1 VSKSALKPPTAPA
14 SPAAQLTLGTTFV
27 LAGQLVFVL
36 SGYVLH
42 YFLSRRLDAAAYGT
56 YGLVMSVLTWTE
68 GALNSG
74 IPWAVRKFL
83 ASRPEA
89 APAILSHGLRWQMAM
104 GIVILGAAAVL
115 APPLSASLGDRG
127 LALPLQIALVD
138 VLFMA
143 LYTLYRGA
151 LNGLL
156 RFAAQGLTMVV
167 YSITKLLSSL
177 LLVGA
182 GLSIFGAIA
191 GNIVGTVGG
200 WLAGAWLLARATGL
214 GGLALLR
221 RPTSLDEERAILRF
235 ALPGVLFTL
244 SSQFVTALG
253 PLAVKGLVRSDVQVA
268 QYSAASY
275 LASAPNVLLVAFSFT
290 LFPHLA
296 ASIARG
302 ANDLTRTYVRTAV
315 RNLALVLAP
324 GAVIACCLSSEVITL
339 LYPASFAP
347 AGTAF
352 SLLFVATGL
361 ASLYMVFANAIL
373 AEGRVGLALGL
384 GGMYALSSLGATLAL
399 TERWGTTGAAGASA
413 VAAGLAA
420 LLAGLY
426 VNRRFG
432 ASLPW
437 HSLVRIGT
445 ASAAVLLLLTLL
457 HSRAPVL
464 IPWLAASAFVYLAA
478 LLGLREVGSKELRGL
493 REALRHTVT
502 RQGGKVSG

>member
-1 VSKSALKPPTAPA
+1 VPA
-14 SPAAQLTLGTTFV
+14 SPAIQLTLGTTFV

-42 YFLSRRLDAAAYGT
+42 YFLSRRLNTADYGT
-56 YGLVMSVLTWTE
+56 YGLIMSVLTWTE

-74 IPWAVRKFL
+74 LPWAVRKFL
-83 ASRPEA
+83 AARPGS
-89 APAILSHGLRWQMAM
+89 APAILGHGLRWQISL
-104 GIVILGAAAVL
+104 GIVLFAAAALL
-115 APPLSASLGDRG
+115 APLLSASLGDPG

-138 VLFMA
+138 VLLMA

-167 YSITKLLSSL
+167 YSIAKLLSSL

-191 GNIVGTVGG
+191 GNIVGTLGG

-214 GGLALLR
+214 GGLTLLR
-221 RPTSLDEERAILRF
+221 RPTSPDDGRTMLRF

-244 SSQFVTALG
+244 SSQFVTAVG
-253 PLAVKGLVRSDVQVA
+253 PLAVKGLVRSDLQVA
-268 QYSAASY
+268 HYSAASY

-324 GAVIACCLSSEVITL
+324 GAVIAYRLSSEVITL

-347 AGTAF
+347 AGTAL

-384 GGMYALSSLGATLAL
+384 GGMYALSSLGATLVL
-399 TERWGTTGAAGASA
+399 TGRWGTTGAAGASVA
-413 VAAGLAA
+413 AAGLVA

-432 ASLPW
+432 AGLPW
-437 HSLVRIGT
+437 RSLARIGL
-445 ASAAVLLLLTLL
+445 ACAALLVLLTQLY
-457 HSRAPVL
+457 SRAPVL
-464 IPWLAASAFVYLAA
+464 IPWLAVSAFVYLAA
-478 LLGLREVGSKELRGL
+478 LLALREIGSEEVRGL
-493 REALRHTVT
+493 CEALRHSLA
-502 RQGGKVSG
+502 RLGEEASR